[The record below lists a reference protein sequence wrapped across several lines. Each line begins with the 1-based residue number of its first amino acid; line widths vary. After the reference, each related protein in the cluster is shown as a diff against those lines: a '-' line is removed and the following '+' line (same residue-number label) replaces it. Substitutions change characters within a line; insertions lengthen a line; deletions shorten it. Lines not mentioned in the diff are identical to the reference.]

1 MRELVLP
8 ADKAAIPQAT
18 AWIDAELE
26 KLDCP
31 IKTQMQIDLAVDEV
45 LANIA
50 MYAYPEGSGTVMMRF
65 CCTDR
70 TAEIAFID
78 SGIPYNPLENPEPD
92 VTLPAEKRKIGGLGI
107 FLVRKMADEVLYRRE
122 DGKNVLTVRK
132 RI

>member
-18 AWIDAELE
+18 AWIDEELE

-31 IKTQMQIDLAVDEV
+31 MKTQMQIELAVDEV

-50 MYAYPEGSGTVMMRF
+50 MYAYPESSGTATMRF

-70 TAEIAFID
+70 TAEIVFID